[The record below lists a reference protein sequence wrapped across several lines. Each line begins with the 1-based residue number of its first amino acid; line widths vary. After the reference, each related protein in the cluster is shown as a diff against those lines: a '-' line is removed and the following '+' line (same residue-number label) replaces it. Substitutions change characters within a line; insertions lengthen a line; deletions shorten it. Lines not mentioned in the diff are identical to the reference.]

1 MTNYVLPPDNTSPI
15 VLQSGDTLTVKTG
28 ATSHNITVL
37 NGGKETVLS
46 GGHADLT
53 TINDGGVAN
62 VAGRADLTT
71 INGGELDVASG
82 GHVLRTTINAHG
94 VENLSGEFVDTMVQK
109 TGIENVLSGGVSKN
123 AKVYGVETVA
133 VGGVVDHALIYS
145 GGVENV
151 SGKDVGSH
159 VYGQQNVLSGGV
171 SDHTEIHGVEN
182 IAQGGKAIGDSLL
195 ETNAEINVR
204 GVSDGLALWY
214 GTENVYT
221 GGISDGTDV
230 RNEHGVLN
238 VYSGGVSLNTKLQGT
253 EYVAFGGLQENLAF
267 GYFPTATLKLATP
280 TGLKGA
286 IHNWQ
291 VGDVI
296 DLLNTTVKGVSQ
308 NGSHLTV
315 TYGNNQTVT
324 YSLVGQQANTHFA
337 YHSDGHGGTDVVLV
351 GLSNHGGAFH
361 FV

>member
-15 VLQSGDTLTVKTG
+15 VLHSGDTLTVKTG
-28 ATSHNITVL
+28 GVSHNVTVL
-37 NGGKETVLS
+37 NGGIDTVLT
-46 GGHADLT
+46 GGRADLT
-53 TINDGGVAN
+53 TINDGGIAN
-62 VAGRADLTT
+62 FAGHADLTT
-71 INGGELDVASG
+71 INGGVLNVASG
-82 GHVLRTTINAHG
+82 GHLMRTTINSG
-94 VENLSGEFVDTMVQK
+94 TENLSGEFVDTIVQK
-109 TGIENVLSGGVSKN
+109 TGVEDVLSGGLSKN
-123 AKVYGVETVA
+123 AKVYGVENVA
-133 VGGVVDHALIYS
+133 AGGVTDHALIYG

-195 ETNAEINVR
+195 ENNAEINVR
-204 GVSDGLALWY
+204 GVSNGLALWY

-221 GGISDGTDV
+221 GGISEGTDV

-253 EYVAFGGLQENLAF
+253 EYVAFGGLQENLTF

-280 TGLKGA
+280 TGLKGTV
-286 IHNWQ
+286 HNWK

-296 DLLNTTVKGVSQ
+296 DLLNTTVTGVNLDNS
-308 NGSHLTV
+308 NKLTV
-315 TYGNNQTVT
+315 TYGNNQTVS
-324 YSLVGQQANTHFA
+324 YLLAGQANAHVAF
-337 YHSDGHGGTDVVLV
+337 HSDGHGGSDLVLV
-351 GLSNHGGAFH
+351 GLSNHGGDFH
-361 FV
+361 LV